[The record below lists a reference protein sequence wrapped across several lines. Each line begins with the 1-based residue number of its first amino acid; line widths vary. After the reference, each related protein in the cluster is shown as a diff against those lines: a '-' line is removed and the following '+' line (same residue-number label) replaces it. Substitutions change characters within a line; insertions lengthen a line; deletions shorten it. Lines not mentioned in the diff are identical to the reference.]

1 MDAKQ
6 LASLSEIV
14 QQSAEEASSSLSRWI
29 GKDVRVAVDPLEE
42 TTLEGAMDVIGQGET
57 TVCACCMRVSGSI
70 CGHLILSFDDASGL
84 SLCEALIS
92 GSLPTQISD
101 AAVTAESEQHAV
113 GAAWGELER
122 SAVMETA
129 NILGCAFLNALT
141 ERVPVEAD
149 GRSGDASIRS
159 CMPSPPVFIRD
170 FAASVM
176 QFVLLDQVAEIESV
190 LIAKTHFS
198 IERAPVSWQ
207 LLLLPDNDSLTRM
220 LESLS

>member
-14 QQSAEEASSSLSRWI
+14 QQSADEASSSLSRWI
-29 GKDVRVAVDPLEE
+29 GKDVRVVVDPLGE
-42 TTLEGAMDVIGQGET
+42 TSLEGAMDVIGQGEE

-70 CGHLILSFDDASGL
+70 CGQLILSFDDASGL
-84 SLCEALIS
+84 ALCEALIS
-92 GSLPTQISD
+92 GSLAAQDPD
-101 AAVTAESEQHAV
+101 AAVTAESAPDAV
-113 GAAWGELER
+113 GAVWGELER

-141 ERVPVEAD
+141 ERVPMGAE
-149 GRSGDASIRS
+149 GRLGKGSLLS

-207 LLLLPDNDSLTRM
+207 LLLLPDNESLTRM